1 MGNVRFGDVRF
12 ISRIVDDDEVVFFGG
27 FDPVGQFFLA
37 HGRAGRVGRVA
48 EVDDVDFFLRRFGF
62 EAVFRSAWEIDDA
75 VVDAFFSVPFAGMAE
90 HDVGVEVNRVYRV
103 GYGEFQVVAEDFLDA
118 GDIGLGA
125 IADEDFV
132 QIEVDA
138 ARLVVAVDD
147 SLTEEVIA
155 LFRTVAAE
163 GFGFAHFVDGLVH
176 GVDDSR
182 GQGTG
187 DVADAEADDIR
198 FRMCFGISFNFFCN
212 GCKKIVAGE
221 F

>member
-1 MGNVRFGDVRF
+1 
-12 ISRIVDDDEVVFFGG
+12 
-27 FDPVGQFFLA
+27 
-37 HGRAGRVGRVA
+37 
-48 EVDDVDFFLRRFGF
+48 
-62 EAVFRSAWEIDDA
+62 
-75 VVDAFFSVPFAGMAE
+75 MAE

-118 GDIGLGA
+118 GDVGLGA

-198 FRMCFGISFNFFCN
+198 FRMCFGISFNFFAM
-212 GCKKIVAGE
+212 VAKDSCRGVLSSFHLHE
-221 F
+221 P